1 MEGSNKKRL
10 IIDNIGFGIL
20 IFNIFIFNII
30 VGSNDKAI
38 PIFNIAILL
47 FFSIIMLSIKKI
59 TFKERIVIKN
69 KVDIV
74 VFLFNISLLMPIIF
88 KTYSSFEDSLN
99 FFIKYQFVYSNYLLV
114 RNFVNS
120 KKKFDISII
129 STILFS
135 LIVIIFGIDKQHGY
149 IFKNVLEKL
158 NLIYE
163 ADERFSSTFG
173 YVNAVTIYITF
184 CIFLCINRIENSK
197 KKLPKILYSL
207 YILLGFYI
215 VYISLSRIV
224 LLILLMSFG
233 IYFLLKLY
241 LKIKGNK
248 KIIRALS
255 VSGVTLFILG
265 IVFVNVAMN
274 YSKPYSPTNNNFKFR
289 KKFEAQTVYKL
300 SFDISVENENKNQN
314 LITTNPE
321 VEEKI
326 RADYRNLYGN
336 NSGISK
342 ENRLSEKEFYD
353 INYKKY
359 YQEFSNLKLKIIEV
373 NNYFSEKELAVIDIK
388 DNKGLYEKEIK
399 TSDDVYYLKMEF
411 ENANGKKITINKCY
425 INEDEYAFAYK
436 YLPRVIG
443 RLISS
448 FAYTDDSLVLRKQFY
463 KTSMEIAKKH
473 IIVGNGGNAWQNL
486 QNAYQEYLYNAK
498 ETHSYFF
505 ELLISY
511 GLIGVISFLAIIVL
525 LLKSVIRQM
534 KADKGKRTQKQ
545 MIVIGFCILVAHSL
559 FFDFN
564 MSFIIIMLVVFNYIG
579 LLQFGYDETDFSKEK
594 YKVINIIDYIVLITF
609 ILIFSVLVRAN
620 ISKYLVNDI
629 SLKAKIY
636 GYNSNYIFNNLK
648 EESQNKIVLKDL
660 KEFIEKEPYY
670 LQNSV
675 FNLYWKQIY
684 SNIDKLSD
692 KELKEYTEFGINQ
705 YKKVEISERMNFE
718 NILKRAD
725 VMLNTIKNLE
735 KSDNNICKNTIK
747 ELKDI
752 IKSEYDK
759 NIVNI
764 EDDQRNYLTEEEKN
778 SLKEKY
784 GIILNSI
791 N

>member
-1 MEGSNKKRL
+1 
-10 IIDNIGFGIL
+10 
-20 IFNIFIFNII
+20 
-30 VGSNDKAI
+30 
-38 PIFNIAILL
+38 
-47 FFSIIMLSIKKI
+47 
-59 TFKERIVIKN
+59 
-69 KVDIV
+69 
-74 VFLFNISLLMPIIF
+74 
-88 KTYSSFEDSLN
+88 
-99 FFIKYQFVYSNYLLV
+99 
-114 RNFVNS
+114 
-120 KKKFDISII
+120 
-129 STILFS
+129 
-135 LIVIIFGIDKQHGY
+135 
-149 IFKNVLEKL
+149 
-158 NLIYE
+158 
-163 ADERFSSTFG
+163 
-173 YVNAVTIYITF
+173 
-184 CIFLCINRIENSK
+184 
-197 KKLPKILYSL
+197 
-207 YILLGFYI
+207 
-215 VYISLSRIV
+215 
-224 LLILLMSFG
+224 
-233 IYFLLKLY
+233 
-241 LKIKGNK
+241 
-248 KIIRALS
+248 
-255 VSGVTLFILG
+255 
-265 IVFVNVAMN
+265 
-274 YSKPYSPTNNNFKFR
+274 
-289 KKFEAQTVYKL
+289 
-300 SFDISVENENKNQN
+300 
-314 LITTNPE
+314 
-321 VEEKI
+321 
-326 RADYRNLYGN
+326 
-336 NSGISK
+336 
-342 ENRLSEKEFYD
+342 
-353 INYKKY
+353 
-359 YQEFSNLKLKIIEV
+359 
-373 NNYFSEKELAVIDIK
+373 
-388 DNKGLYEKEIK
+388 
-399 TSDDVYYLKMEF
+399 
-411 ENANGKKITINKCY
+411 
-425 INEDEYAFAYK
+425 
-436 YLPRVIG
+436 
-443 RLISS
+443 
-448 FAYTDDSLVLRKQFY
+448 
-463 KTSMEIAKKH
+463 
-473 IIVGNGGNAWQNL
+473 
-486 QNAYQEYLYNAK
+486 
-498 ETHSYFF
+498 
-505 ELLISY
+505 
-511 GLIGVISFLAIIVL
+511 
-525 LLKSVIRQM
+525 M

-784 GIILNSI
+784 EIILNSI